1 MYLSYLLASF
11 HRLARK
17 RKAGMIMKRKNRFLH
32 MMMDHLIEQ
41 KSIYLFVSVL
51 FLVGVVFGAV
61 IVNTLDINKKG
72 ELLQYLHYFFQGLAQ
87 DDIADPS
94 IAFQHSIGDYLK
106 MLALMW
112 ILGLS
117 VIGIPVMLVYLF
129 FKGLVIG
136 FTIGFL
142 INQLSW
148 KGFWFALAAVVP
160 INIVVIPVLLVL
172 SVAGIQFSIT
182 LIRNRFINSRGPIYP
197 QFVRY
202 SLLAST
208 LTVCLLIVAATEAYI
223 SPSLMKYVIPF
234 SM

>member
-1 MYLSYLLASF
+1 
-11 HRLARK
+11 
-17 RKAGMIMKRKNRFLH
+17 MKRKKHFVH
-32 MMMDHLIEQ
+32 MLAEHILAQ
-41 KSIYLFVSVL
+41 KSIYLFVGVL

-61 IVNTLDINKKG
+61 IVNTLDANKKG
-72 ELLQYLHYFFQGLAQ
+72 ELLQYLHYFFRGLAQ

-94 IAFQHSIGDYLK
+94 VAFQHSIGDYLK

-117 VIGIPVMLVYLF
+117 VIGIPIMLVYLF
-129 FKGLVIG
+129 FKGLVTG

-148 KGFWFALAAVVP
+148 KGFWFAIAAVVP
-160 INIVVIPVLLVL
+160 INIIVIPVLLVL

-182 LIRNRFINSRGPIYP
+182 LVKNRFIHNRGPIYP

-202 SLLAST
+202 SLLAT
-208 LTVCLLIVAATEAYI
+208 ALTICLVLVAATEAYI
-223 SPSLMKYVIPF
+223 SPSLMKNVIPL
-234 SM
+234 

>member
-1 MYLSYLLASF
+1 
-11 HRLARK
+11 
-17 RKAGMIMKRKNRFLH
+17 MKRKNHFVH
-32 MMMDHLIEQ
+32 MFVEHIQTQ

-61 IVNTLDINKKG
+61 IVNTLDVNKKG
-72 ELLQYLHYFFQGLAQ
+72 ELLQYLHYFFRGLAQ

-94 IAFQHSIGDYLK
+94 VAFQHSIGDYLK

-117 VIGIPVMLVYLF
+117 VIGIPIMLVYLF
-129 FKGLVIG
+129 FKGLVTG

-142 INQLSW
+142 MNQLSW
-148 KGFWFALAAVVP
+148 KGLWFAIAAVVP
-160 INIVVIPVLLVL
+160 INIIVIPVLLVL

-182 LIRNRFINSRGPIYP
+182 LVRKRFIHTRGPIYP

-202 SLLAST
+202 SILASI
-208 LTVCLLIVAATEAYI
+208 LTICLVLVAATEAYI
-223 SPSLMKYVIPF
+223 SPSLMKNVIPLT
-234 SM
+234 M

>member
-1 MYLSYLLASF
+1 
-11 HRLARK
+11 
-17 RKAGMIMKRKNRFLH
+17 MKRKNRVLH
-32 MMMDHLIEQ
+32 LLVDHLIEQ

-61 IVNTLDINKKG
+61 IVNTLDVNKKT
-72 ELLQYLHYFFQGLAQ
+72 ELLQYLQYFFQGLAR

-94 IAFQHSIGDYLK
+94 IAFQHSIGDYFK

-129 FKGLVIG
+129 FKGLVTG

-148 KGFWFALAAVVP
+148 KGLWFAVAAVIP
-160 INIVVIPVLLVL
+160 INIVVIPVLLIL

-182 LIRNRFINSRGPIYP
+182 LVKNRFMNSRGPIYP
-197 QFVRY
+197 QFVHY
-202 SLLAST
+202 SLLASA
-208 LTVCLLIVAATEAYI
+208 LTVCLLLVAATEAYV
-223 SPSLMKYVIPF
+223 SPVLMKNVIPF
-234 SM
+234 GM